1 MLRDGVTLAARE
13 REGGRMVGQLV
24 MEVGGGKEGG
34 RMVGQLVMDVGGG
47 RRGNLALLQVHR
59 RGECAM
65 GEEPPSYP
73 TLLARSVS
81 SVYLKPL
88 WLQTFYTLA
97 SYKLLLKENLKGFY
111 QNIFFNNTG
120 FNKQKIVTIVGF
132 LPITS
137 CSQMSS
143 VLLPSLSSQVQ

>member
-1 MLRDGVTLAARE
+1 MLRMLRDGVTLAARE

-97 SYKLLLKENLKGFY
+97 SYKLLLKENLKGFTK
-111 QNIFFNNTG
+111 IFYLTTLALT
-120 FNKQKIVTIVGF
+120 NKK
-132 LPITS
+132 L
-137 CSQMSS
+137 
-143 VLLPSLSSQVQ
+143 